1 MWLERKEQWKVG
13 QRGREGHITEGLR
26 GSAKDLSF
34 YFERKEKPWGVL
46 SRRLKYPDFSDC
58 FVENRL

>member
-46 SRRLKYPDFSDC
+46 SRRLK
-58 FVENRL
+58 